1 MRGGLPTPCST
12 SGLIW
17 HSRSVRGESYSSPMS
32 ASPVHPRR
40 PHAGP
45 GTTPLL
51 HTLASG
57 VRLLVLPMPQLST
70 AAVGVFVA
78 CGSQH
83 EGPRESGIG
92 HAIEHMVFKG
102 TATRDARRIN
112 LDAERLGA
120 EVNAHTDKDHT
131 AFHMR
136 GLPQHVGDFVA
147 MLAELV
153 SAPTFP
159 ADELE
164 REREVLL
171 HEFTEDDDD
180 PLSTAFK
187 LFDKGCW
194 GAHAMAQP
202 VIGTRRNLQRF
213 SRDDLVQWVQRHYV
227 AERTVVGVAGPVDP
241 DAVLRQVQSAFGAL
255 PRGALAPLQPPHWH
269 GGVHSKRLEGCS
281 QAHLV
286 LGFPVPPREADDP
299 TATMAAALLGEG
311 MSSPL
316 LERLRERRGL
326 AYYAACSADVLA
338 LAGQFVVELS
348 TSPAQLEPSLREL
361 QQLLQDQAERI
372 DAVDL
377 ERARN
382 QLAVR
387 QLRALERPLRRL
399 EDAALELF
407 AFGRVRPPEQTL
419 QRLLAVDAQA
429 LRAQFGRMLDA
440 GAALALAGQLP
451 RAASERAREAAPA
464 LLRVA

>member
-1 MRGGLPTPCST
+1 M
-12 SGLIW
+12 SG
-17 HSRSVRGESYSSPMS
+17 
-32 ASPVHPRR
+32 A
-40 PHAGP
+40 AGAA
-45 GTTPLL
+45 PLL
-51 HTLASG
+51 HALPGGA
-57 VRLLVLPMPQLST
+57 RLLVVPMPQLST
-70 AAVGVFVA
+70 VTVGVFVS

-83 EGPRESGIG
+83 EGARESGIG

-102 TATRDARRIN
+102 TASRDARRIN

-136 GLPQHVGDFVA
+136 GLPQHTGDFVA

-153 SAPTFP
+153 IAPTFP

-194 GAHAMAQP
+194 GTHPMAQP
-202 VIGTRRNLQRF
+202 VIGSRRNLERF
-213 SRDDLVQWVQRHYV
+213 TRDELVQWVRRHYV
-227 AERTVVGVAGPVDP
+227 AGRTVVGVAGPVDP
-241 DAVLRQVQSAFGAL
+241 DTVRRQVEAAFAAMPQGDGVVL
-255 PRGALAPLQPPHWH
+255 EPPRWQ
-269 GGVHSKRLEGCS
+269 GGVLSKRLEGCS

-286 LGFPVPPREADDP
+286 LGFPAAAREADDP
-299 TATMAAALLGEG
+299 TAAMAAALLGEG

-316 LERLRERRGL
+316 LDRLRERRGL

-338 LAGQFVVELS
+338 LAGQFVIELS
-348 TSPAQLEPSLREL
+348 TSPAQLDPSLREL
-361 QQLLQDQAERI
+361 QQLLHDHAERI
-372 DAVDL
+372 DPVDL

-407 AFGRVRPPEQTL
+407 AFGRLRPPAEAL
-419 QRLLAVDAQA
+419 QRLLAVDEAA

-451 RAASERAREAAPA
+451 RAAGERAREAAPG
-464 LLRVA
+464 LLRGR